1 MPVACRC
8 GSSEAARDDNGCRMK
23 ILEDMNMDCKPLL
36 DAIRD
41 NIRQVIVGKDRVID
55 HLLISLLCSGPVSY
69 THLIT
74 YI

>member
-1 MPVACRC
+1 
-8 GSSEAARDDNGCRMK
+8 
-23 ILEDMNMDCKPLL
+23 MDCKPLL